1 MNNLRSL
8 CSLCNMSIQTQKE
21 YFIPNVSDSGLDGFG
36 LAQLRGSGV
45 FGLVDRGSNIDNWN

>member
-1 MNNLRSL
+1 
-8 CSLCNMSIQTQKE
+8 MSIQTQKE